1 MPPKRAPRRVAA
13 VASDGDRQGSD
24 PGSFQLPPYWE
35 DRPELWFNQAEGLM
49 RGRKITDPIYQAV
62 LVQTAL
68 TRPQQEA
75 VAHILELSPPPS
87 DVFQQLRA
95 ELIRIHGKSEWKR
108 MGELFALPPL
118 GGQRPGELLMQMK
131 RLRPSEADLWFR
143 WQFFSRLPA
152 WMQRQLAE
160 DAGTVEQLAAR
171 AEDLMQKAPEVAAV
185 AAEPTEV
192 VAAAHVPQPKKQWPK
207 KKFGDRKRRRSEEG
221 TQGGRGGQ
229 GSSKKRD
236 TPWARAGMC
245 WAHYKFGEAAT
256 TCQQPCNRAEN

>member
-185 AAEPTEV
+185 AAVPTEV
-192 VAAAHVPQPKKQWPK
+192 VAAAHVPQPKKLGP
-207 KKFGDRKRRRSEEG
+207 
-221 TQGGRGGQ
+221 
-229 GSSKKRD
+229 
-236 TPWARAGMC
+236 
-245 WAHYKFGEAAT
+245 
-256 TCQQPCNRAEN
+256 

>member
-87 DVFQQLRA
+87 DVFQQL
-95 ELIRIHGKSEWKR
+95 KWKWK
-108 MGELFALPPL
+108 EI
-118 GGQRPGELLMQMK
+118 
-131 RLRPSEADLWFR
+131 
-143 WQFFSRLPA
+143 FFMLKYSKFLVF
-152 WMQRQLAE
+152 LA
-160 DAGTVEQLAAR
+160 VIFVL
-171 AEDLMQKAPEVAAV
+171 
-185 AAEPTEV
+185 
-192 VAAAHVPQPKKQWPK
+192 
-207 KKFGDRKRRRSEEG
+207 KFS
-221 TQGGRGGQ
+221 
-229 GSSKKRD
+229 
-236 TPWARAGMC
+236 
-245 WAHYKFGEAAT
+245 
-256 TCQQPCNRAEN
+256 

>member
-1 MPPKRAPRRVAA
+1 MQAGGVL
-13 VASDGDRQGSD
+13 VT
-24 PGSFQLPPYWE
+24 PYWE
-35 DRPELWFNQAEGLM
+35 DRPELWFDQAEGLM

-171 AEDLMQKAPEVAAV
+171 AEDLMQKAPEVDNIREDQREAV
-185 AAEPTEV
+185 AGPGKGDRPDPKQAAKEKRKRKRQAAK
-192 VAAAHVPQPKKQWPK
+192 AAAAATSAATKLQRPP
-207 KKFGDRKRRRSEEG
+207 
-221 TQGGRGGQ
+221 
-229 GSSKKRD
+229 
-236 TPWARAGMC
+236 
-245 WAHYKFGEAAT
+245 GEAGKI
-256 TCQQPCNRAEN
+256 EGG